1 MKSFENENK
10 TINLHLTILGCIY
23 LVLEDFLYFLSQ
35 SQKLTVVLLGRS
47 SSFQVFFSVSFCLL
61 YFSGSRK
68 KDRTLEG
75 VKLGALAVA
84 RLKNAR
90 RVTQPVSPNH
100 VRLR

>member
-35 SQKLTVVLLGRS
+35 SQKLTVVLLERS
-47 SSFQVFFSVSFCLL
+47 SSFQYFFRFLFVYVISQALE
-61 YFSGSRK
+61 K
-68 KDRTLEG
+68 NRTLVG

-90 RVTQPVSPNH
+90 RVTQPVSPNRA
-100 VRLR
+100 RLR

>member
-47 SSFQVFFSVSFCLL
+47 SSFQDFFRFLSVYYISQALE
-61 YFSGSRK
+61 K
-68 KDRTLEG
+68 KTEL
-75 VKLGALAVA
+75 
-84 RLKNAR
+84 
-90 RVTQPVSPNH
+90 
-100 VRLR
+100 